1 MALDVT
7 RNTMSIETARGLSTG
22 SPKLQQMM
30 QKHSIE
36 SRVERGTDEA
46 GKAAIDSLRAQVD
59 SATRLERSTNDTVS
73 LAQLV
78 ASLSAGQADLQAQQ
92 SQLTEPPDAQGKGLT
107 VRAADANAQQGGVLI
122 DSDKKANGEGRD
134 RFDDAQRRF
143 DSAVSS
149 LRSMRDSMKS
159 AQSRITDASVA
170 NEASAL
176 AANQVLTQSG
186 NAMLAQANQMSQ
198 NVLGLLR

>member
-1 MALDVT
+1 MALDIT

-46 GKAAIDSLRAQVD
+46 GKAAIDSLRSPVD
-59 SATRLERSTNDTVS
+59 SSAKLERSTNHAVS

-78 ASLSAGQADLQAQQ
+78 ASISAGQADLQAQHAK
-92 SQLTEPPDAQGKGLT
+92 LTEPPDAQGKGLT
-107 VRAADANAQQGGVLI
+107 ARAADANAQQGGVLI
-122 DSDKKANGEGRD
+122 DTDKKANGEGRD
-134 RFDDAQRRF
+134 RFAEAQRRL

-149 LRSMRDSMKS
+149 LRSMRDNMKS
-159 AQSRITDASVA
+159 AQSRITDANVA

-176 AANQVLTQSG
+176 AASQVLTQSG
-186 NAMLAQANQMSQ
+186 NAMLAQASQMSQ